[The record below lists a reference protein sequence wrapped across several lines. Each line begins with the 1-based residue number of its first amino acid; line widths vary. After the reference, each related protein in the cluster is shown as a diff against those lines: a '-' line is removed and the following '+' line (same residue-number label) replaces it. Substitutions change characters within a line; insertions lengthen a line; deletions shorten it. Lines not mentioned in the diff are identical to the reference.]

1 MSSPSQPSVEFRRA
15 HLLHSSPVV
24 IHHALGDNR
33 IIAFVDETQFAPE
46 LIEPMGEVGAATLRL
61 LQPVEDARPMPALR
75 VRIRRSGDL
84 GHELVVAEYAAEELT
99 VAVEKTLIT
108 EELAALLGDAGT
120 TVTRAFVRRM
130 T

>member
-1 MSSPSQPSVEFRRA
+1 M
-15 HLLHSSPVV
+15 V

-46 LIEPMGEVGAATLRL
+46 LIAPMGEVGAATLRL

>member
-1 MSSPSQPSVEFRRA
+1 M
-15 HLLHSSPVV
+15 V

-33 IIAFVDETQFAPE
+33 IIAFVDESQFAPE
-46 LIEPMGEVGAATLRL
+46 LIAPMDEVGTATLKL

-84 GHELVVAEYAAEELT
+84 GHELVVAEYATEELT

-108 EELAALLGDAGT
+108 EELAAVLGYAGT
-120 TVTRAFVRRM
+120 TVTRAFVRR
-130 T
+130 TT